1 MATDWEANLRTL
13 IKNTEKDADFLRRGS
28 SWKVRGVRGKTQVT
42 MRLQEGLG
50 ESNPRSSS
58 MLDIEW
64 KKGNTMQILNAIEDL
79 KRLVNER
86 NLSLS
91 EAKNLLFAP
100 VNQVDSSGE
109 NWEALK
115 ASYLE
120 SKSDRRSTTLKDIST
135 RLNNLLITLEKN
147 PKPRTGRDAMR
158 AYSKHWLKKAPQGGQ
173 GRKRSLQD
181 VASFLRFAVTRCGK
195 EERWLPLNAEE
206 LRELVGVRQTT
217 SESHLTAAVLP
228 KDLANLLDQMKA
240 DGREDLY
247 LATALISL
255 YGLRLGELAKLNIID
270 GDLFVGHIKQN
281 SQTLIQEEKPP
292 REVLGVDIAG
302 REGEAVKVL
311 QLYQSGLVKLP
322 IAVLNQIKMVEQKGH
337 FKDVGT
343 SFSGILKRYKPWISL
358 VQRNKGVSPYSLRHS
373 WAYRVHKAT
382 EAPVDSSIAASLMGH
397 SIEVHNRVYS
407 TWIDK
412 KIKKAAIA
420 RANKALIKA

>member
-50 ESNPRSSS
+50 ENNPRSSC

-64 KKGNTMQILNAIEDL
+64 KKGNNIAILNAIQDL

-86 NLSLS
+86 NLSLT

-120 SKSDRRSTTLKDIST
+120 SKSDRRSTTLKDINT

-173 GRKRSLQD
+173 GGRAKRGS
-181 VASFLRFAVTRCGK
+181 
-195 EERWLPLNAEE
+195 
-206 LRELVGVRQTT
+206 
-217 SESHLTAAVLP
+217 
-228 KDLANLLDQMKA
+228 
-240 DGREDLY
+240 
-247 LATALISL
+247 
-255 YGLRLGELAKLNIID
+255 
-270 GDLFVGHIKQN
+270 
-281 SQTLIQEEKPP
+281 
-292 REVLGVDIAG
+292 
-302 REGEAVKVL
+302 
-311 QLYQSGLVKLP
+311 
-322 IAVLNQIKMVEQKGH
+322 
-337 FKDVGT
+337 
-343 SFSGILKRYKPWISL
+343 
-358 VQRNKGVSPYSLRHS
+358 
-373 WAYRVHKAT
+373 
-382 EAPVDSSIAASLMGH
+382 
-397 SIEVHNRVYS
+397 
-407 TWIDK
+407 
-412 KIKKAAIA
+412 
-420 RANKALIKA
+420 RA